1 MDHLISF
8 FSEIMI
14 FNLESIAVLFSILY
28 AILVARENI
37 WCWAAAI
44 ISVSLYIFICYEAKL
59 YAETGLQFF
68 YLIMAVIGFLFWKVS
83 ADKKQ
88 LNIKELSIGNHA
100 LILFVGI
107 VFTLVL
113 GYILTIYTQAKLP
126 LLDSFTTV
134 FSIIATF
141 MVIKKILENWLY
153 FIAIDLV
160 SIYLYYSRDL
170 QQTAMLFVL
179 YMIIACIGY
188 YNWIRLMEK
197 DA

>member
-1 MDHLISF
+1 MGHLISF
-8 FSEIMI
+8 FSEIMVY
-14 FNLESIAVLFSILY
+14 NLESIAVLFSILY
-28 AILVARENI
+28 VILVARENI

-59 YAETGLQFF
+59 YAETGLQVF
-68 YLIMAVIGFLFWKVS
+68 YLILAVVGYFLWKEIPN
-83 ADKKQ
+83 KQ
-88 LNIKELSIGNHA
+88 QLDIKELSIGNHA
-100 LILFVGI
+100 LILISGI
-107 VFTLVL
+107 VFTLIL

-160 SIYLYYSRDL
+160 SIYLYNSRDL
-170 QQTAMLFVL
+170 QQTAMLFAL
-179 YMIIACIGY
+179 YTIIACIGY
-188 YNWIRLMEK
+188 YNWIRLMQK

>member
-1 MDHLISF
+1 MSF
-8 FSEIMI
+8 FSEILI

-28 AILVARENI
+28 VVLVARENI

-68 YLIMAVIGFLFWKVS
+68 YLIMAVIGYFFWKVS

-113 GYILTIYTQAKLP
+113 GFILTIYTQAKLP

-153 FIAIDLV
+153 FIAIDVV
-160 SIYLYYSRDL
+160 SIYLYSSRDL
-170 QQTAMLFVL
+170 QQTAILFVL
-179 YMIIACIGY
+179 YAIIACVGY
-188 YNWIRLMEK
+188 YNWIRLIEK
-197 DA
+197 NA

>member
-1 MDHLISF
+1 MSF
-8 FSEIMI
+8 FSELMV

-28 AILVARENI
+28 VTLVARENI

-68 YLIMAVIGFLFWKVS
+68 YLIMSIIGFFFWKES
-83 ADKKQ
+83 SNKKR
-88 LNIKELSIGNHA
+88 LNIKELSIGDHS
-100 LILFVGI
+100 LILFIGI
-107 VFTLVL
+107 VFTLIL

-134 FSIIATF
+134 FSIIATL

-160 SIYLYYSRDL
+160 SIYLYNSRDL
-170 QQTAMLFVL
+170 QQTAMLFML
-179 YMIIACIGY
+179 YTIIACIGY
-188 YNWIRLMEK
+188 YNWVRLMGK

>member
-1 MDHLISF
+1 MGHLISF
-8 FSEIMI
+8 FSEIMVY
-14 FNLESIAVLFSILY
+14 NLESIAVLFSILY
-28 AILVARENI
+28 VILVARENI

-59 YAETGLQFF
+59 YAETVLQIF
-68 YLIMAVIGFLFWKVS
+68 YLILAVAGYFLWKEIPN
-83 ADKKQ
+83 KQ
-88 LNIKELSIGNHA
+88 QLDIKELSIGNHA
-100 LILFVGI
+100 LILISGI
-107 VFTLVL
+107 VFTLIL

-160 SIYLYYSRDL
+160 SIYLYNSRDL
-170 QQTAMLFVL
+170 QQTAMLFAL
-179 YMIIACIGY
+179 YTIIACIGY
-188 YNWIRLMEK
+188 YNWIRLMQK

>member
-1 MDHLISF
+1 MDHLITF

-28 AILVARENI
+28 VILVARENI

>member
-28 AILVARENI
+28 VILVARENI

-44 ISVSLYIFICYEAKL
+44 ISVSLYIFICYKAKL

-68 YLIMAVIGFLFWKVS
+68 YLIMSIIGFFFWKES
-83 ADKKQ
+83 SNKKR
-88 LNIKELSIGNHA
+88 LNIKELSIGDHS
-100 LILFVGI
+100 LILFIGI
-107 VFTLVL
+107 VFTLIL

-134 FSIIATF
+134 FSIIATL

-160 SIYLYYSRDL
+160 SIYLYNSRDL
-170 QQTAMLFVL
+170 QQTAMLFML
-179 YMIIACIGY
+179 YTIIACIGY
-188 YNWIRLMEK
+188 YNWVRLMGK

>member
-28 AILVARENI
+28 VILVARENI

-68 YLIMAVIGFLFWKVS
+68 YLIMAVIGFWFWKVS

>member
-1 MDHLISF
+1 MSF
-8 FSEIMI
+8 FSELMV

-28 AILVARENI
+28 VILVARESI

-68 YLIMAVIGFLFWKVS
+68 YLIMGVIGYLFWKES
-83 ADKKQ
+83 PNKKQ
-88 LNIKELSIGNHA
+88 LSIKELSIGNHA

-107 VFTLVL
+107 VCTLIL

-141 MVIKKILENWLY
+141 MVIKKVLENWLY

-160 SIYLYYSRDL
+160 SIYLYYIRDL
-170 QQTAMLFVL
+170 QHTAMLFVL
-179 YMIIACIGY
+179 YAIIACVGY

>member
-1 MDHLISF
+1 MSF
-8 FSEIMI
+8 ISEIMF

-28 AILVARENI
+28 VILVARENI

-68 YLIMAVIGFLFWKVS
+68 YLIMALAGYFLWKES
-83 ADKKQ
+83 PNKKQ
-88 LNIKELSIGNHA
+88 LSIKELSIVNHA
-100 LILFVGI
+100 LILFFGI
-107 VFTLVL
+107 ICTLIL
-113 GYILTIYTQAKLP
+113 GYVLTIYTQAKLP
-126 LLDSFTTV
+126 LLDSFTTI

-153 FIAIDLV
+153 FIAIDLISV
-160 SIYLYYSRDL
+160 FLYNSRDL

-179 YMIIACIGY
+179 YTIIACVGY

>member
-1 MDHLISF
+1 MV
-8 FSEIMI
+8 

-28 AILVARENI
+28 VILVARENI

-59 YAETGLQFF
+59 YAETGLQVF
-68 YLIMAVIGFLFWKVS
+68 YLIMAIAGYVFW
-83 ADKKQ
+83 
-88 LNIKELSIGNHA
+88 NIKELSIGNHA
-100 LILFVGI
+100 LILFFGI
-107 VFTLVL
+107 VFTLIL

-134 FSIIATF
+134 FSITATF

-160 SIYLYYSRDL
+160 SIYLYNSRDL
-170 QQTAMLFVL
+170 QQTAILFVL
-179 YMIIACIGY
+179 YAIIACIGY

>member
-1 MDHLISF
+1 MSF
-8 FSEIMI
+8 FSEIMV

-28 AILVARENI
+28 VVLVARENI

-44 ISVSLYIFICYEAKL
+44 ISVILYIFICYEAKL
-59 YAETGLQFF
+59 YAETGLHFF
-68 YLIMAVIGFLFWKVS
+68 YLIMAIIGYFFWKES
-83 ADKKQ
+83 PNKKQ
-88 LNIKELSIGNHA
+88 INIRELSIGNHA
-100 LILFVGI
+100 LILFFGV
-107 VFTLVL
+107 VLTLTL

-134 FSIIATF
+134 FSIIATL
-141 MVIKKILENWLY
+141 MVIKKTLENWLY

-160 SIYLYYSRDL
+160 SIYLYNSRDL

-179 YMIIACIGY
+179 YTIIACIGY

>member
-1 MDHLISF
+1 MDQLTSF
-8 FSEIMI
+8 FSELMVL
-14 FNLESIAVLFSILY
+14 NLESIAVLFSVLY
-28 AILVARENI
+28 VILVARENI

-44 ISVSLYIFICYEAKL
+44 ISVSLYIFICFEAKL
-59 YAETGLQFF
+59 YAETCLQVF
-68 YLIMAVIGFLFWKVS
+68 YLIMAVAGYFIWKES
-83 ADKKQ
+83 SNKQ
-88 LNIKELSIGNHA
+88 QLYIKELSIGNHA

-107 VFTLVL
+107 IFTLIL

-126 LLDSFTTV
+126 LLDSFTSV

-160 SIYLYYSRDL
+160 SIYLYSSRDL
-170 QQTAMLFVL
+170 QQTAILFVL
-179 YMIIACIGY
+179 YAIIACIGY

-197 DA
+197 NA

>member
-1 MDHLISF
+1 MSF
-8 FSEIMI
+8 FSELMV

-28 AILVARENI
+28 VTLVARENI

-68 YLIMAVIGFLFWKVS
+68 YLIMSIIGFFFWKES
-83 ADKKQ
+83 SNKKR
-88 LNIKELSIGNHA
+88 LNIKELSIGDHS
-100 LILFVGI
+100 LILFIGI
-107 VFTLVL
+107 VFTLIL

-134 FSIIATF
+134 FSIIATL

-160 SIYLYYSRDL
+160 SIYLYNSRDL
-170 QQTAMLFVL
+170 QQTAMLFML
-179 YMIIACIGY
+179 YTIIACIGY
-188 YNWIRLMEK
+188 YNWVCLMGK

>member
-1 MDHLISF
+1 MGHLISF
-8 FSEIMI
+8 FSEIMVY
-14 FNLESIAVLFSILY
+14 NLESIAVLFSILY
-28 AILVARENI
+28 VILVARENI

-59 YAETGLQFF
+59 YAETVLQIF
-68 YLIMAVIGFLFWKVS
+68 YLILAVVGYFLWKEIPN
-83 ADKKQ
+83 KQ
-88 LNIKELSIGNHA
+88 QLDIKELSIGNHA
-100 LILFVGI
+100 LILISGI
-107 VFTLVL
+107 VFTLIL

-160 SIYLYYSRDL
+160 SIYLYNSRDL
-170 QQTAMLFVL
+170 QQTAMLFAL
-179 YMIIACIGY
+179 YTIIACIGY
-188 YNWIRLMEK
+188 YNWIRLMQK

>member
-1 MDHLISF
+1 MDQLMSF
-8 FSEIMI
+8 FSEIMVL
-14 FNLESIAVLFSILY
+14 NLESIAVLFSILY
-28 AILVARENI
+28 VILVARENI

-44 ISVSLYIFICYEAKL
+44 ISVSLYIFICYKAKL

-68 YLIMAVIGFLFWKVS
+68 YLIMAIIGYFFWKES
-83 ADKKQ
+83 PNKKQ

-100 LILFVGI
+100 LILLVGI
-107 VFTLVL
+107 VFSLIL
-113 GYILTIYTQAKLP
+113 GYILTIFTQAKLP

-160 SIYLYYSRDL
+160 SIYLYNSRDL
-170 QQTAMLFVL
+170 QQTAILFLL
-179 YMIIACIGY
+179 YTIIACIGY
-188 YNWIRLMEK
+188 YNWIHLIKK

>member
-1 MDHLISF
+1 MDQLMSF
-8 FSEIMI
+8 FSEIMV

-28 AILVARENI
+28 VILVARANI
-37 WCWAAAI
+37 WCWVAAI
-44 ISVSLYIFICYEAKL
+44 ISVSLYLFICFEAKL

-68 YLIMAVIGFLFWKVS
+68 YLIMAIIGFFFWKES
-83 ADKKQ
+83 PNKKQ
-88 LNIKELSIGNHA
+88 LDINELSISKHL
-100 LILFVGI
+100 LILFFGI
-107 VFTLVL
+107 VLTLIL

-160 SIYLYYSRDL
+160 SIYLYNSRDL

-179 YMIIACIGY
+179 YTIIAFIGY
-188 YNWIRLMEK
+188 YNWIHLMEK
-197 DA
+197 DV

>member
-1 MDHLISF
+1 MDHLLSF
-8 FSEIMI
+8 FSELMI

-28 AILVARENI
+28 VILVARENI

-68 YLIMAVIGFLFWKVS
+68 YLIMGVIGYLFWKES
-83 ADKKQ
+83 PNKKQ
-88 LNIKELSIGNHA
+88 LSIKELSIGNHA

-141 MVIKKILENWLY
+141 MVIKKVLENWLY

-160 SIYLYYSRDL
+160 SIYLYYIRDL
-170 QQTAMLFVL
+170 QQTAILFVL
-179 YMIIACIGY
+179 YAIIACVGY

>member
-1 MDHLISF
+1 MV
-8 FSEIMI
+8 

-28 AILVARENI
+28 VILVARENI

-59 YAETGLQFF
+59 YAETILQFF
-68 YLIMAVIGFLFWKVS
+68 YLIIALIGYFFWKEKPN
-83 ADKKQ
+83 KKQ
-88 LNIKELSIGNHA
+88 LNIKELSIRNHA

-107 VFTLVL
+107 ILVL
-113 GYILTIYTQAKLP
+113 ILGYMLTIYTQAKLP
-126 LLDSFTTV
+126 LLDSFTTI

-141 MVIKKILENWLY
+141 MVINKILENWLY

-160 SIYLYYSRDL
+160 SIYLYNSRDL

-179 YMIIACIGY
+179 YTIIACIGY
-188 YNWIRLMEK
+188 YNWIHLMEK

>member
-1 MDHLISF
+1 MDQLMSF
-8 FSEIMI
+8 FSQIMV

-28 AILVARENI
+28 VILVARENI

-59 YAETGLQFF
+59 YAETILQFF
-68 YLIMAVIGFLFWKVS
+68 YLIIALIGYFFWKEKPN
-83 ADKKQ
+83 KKQ
-88 LNIKELSIGNHA
+88 LNIKELSIRNHA

-107 VFTLVL
+107 ILVL
-113 GYILTIYTQAKLP
+113 ILGYMLTIYTQAKLP
-126 LLDSFTTV
+126 LLDSFTTI

-141 MVIKKILENWLY
+141 MVINKILENWLY

-160 SIYLYYSRDL
+160 SIYLYNSRDL

-179 YMIIACIGY
+179 YTIIACIGY
-188 YNWIRLMEK
+188 YNWIHLMEK

>member
-1 MDHLISF
+1 MSF
-8 FSEIMI
+8 FSEIMV

-28 AILVARENI
+28 VVLVARENI

-44 ISVSLYIFICYEAKL
+44 ISVGLYIFICYEAKL
-59 YAETGLQFF
+59 YAETGLQVF
-68 YLIMAVIGFLFWKVS
+68 YLIMAVIGYLFWKKS
-83 ADKKQ
+83 PNKKK

-100 LILFVGI
+100 LILFFGI
-107 VFTLVL
+107 VFTLIL
-113 GYILTIYTQAKLP
+113 GYIFTIYTQAKLP

-134 FSIIATF
+134 FSVIATC
-141 MVIKKILENWLY
+141 MVIKKTLENWLY

-160 SIYLYYSRDL
+160 SIYLYNSRDL

-179 YMIIACIGY
+179 YTIIACIGY